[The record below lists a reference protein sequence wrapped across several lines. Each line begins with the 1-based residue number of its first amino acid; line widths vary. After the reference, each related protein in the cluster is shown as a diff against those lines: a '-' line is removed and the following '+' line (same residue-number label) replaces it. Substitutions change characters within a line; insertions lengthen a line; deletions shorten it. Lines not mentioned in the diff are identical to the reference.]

1 MKLAVMRFVGVILVL
16 LGVSIP
22 LFYLHISK
30 STLYLFFCLA
40 MIICGYMHLVGA
52 AVTANTAQHF
62 DSILTAKSR
71 RLEKLL
77 VEDVIP
83 AKSNCTEIVQS

>member
-1 MKLAVMRFVGVILVL
+1 
-16 LGVSIP
+16 
-22 LFYLHISK
+22 
-30 STLYLFFCLA
+30 
-40 MIICGYMHLVGA
+40 MHLVGA